1 MEFLKTFERKKSIL
15 VYHGD
20 INDDYIPEGIVAPF
34 TMKGTLTVVGDH
46 KCVFKLENGKKF
58 LFDTEKI
65 DLESITVIE

>member
-1 MEFLKTFERKKSIL
+1 MELKIWKQKTNIKLSWDAWWLCYSR
-15 VYHGD
+15 
-20 INDDYIPEGIVAPF
+20 GIVAPF

>member
-1 MEFLKTFERKKSIL
+1 MEELKKFENRKLTLS
-15 VYHGD
+15 YHGTLD
-20 INDDYIPEGIVAPF
+20 GYAIPEGIVAPF

-46 KCVFKLENGKKF
+46 KCVFKLENGKNF